1 MTEPTAGAP
10 ATTADVSTPA
20 PVTTIEASPAEPAAG
35 TPVDAPDGH
44 DLNVGPVN
52 PVKAQD
58 PADNNKAKAE
68 ARAASKEAEAKND
81 NGLSLQ
87 EQTHIN
93 SMPMVGTIEDPSGVE
108 RIVALDLDSGWTP
121 APVESDPKVR
131 DAIAARIDALEVK
144 KQERLDL
151 MKVKS

>member
-10 ATTADVSTPA
+10 ATAADVSTPA
-20 PVTTIEASPAEPAAG
+20 PVTTIAASPASPPAAPVKAADEPAAHG
-35 TPVDAPDGH
+35 DA
-44 DLNVGPVN
+44 
-52 PVKAQD
+52 
-58 PADNNKAKAE
+58 
-68 ARAASKEAEAKND
+68 
-81 NGLSLQ
+81 LSLQ

-93 SMPMVGTIEDPSGVE
+93 AMPLVGTIEDPSGVE
-108 RIVALDLDSGWTP
+108 RIVDLNLDSGWTP

-131 DAIAARIDALEVK
+131 DAIAARIAALEAK